1 MELQTTVH
9 RDLPALRDL
18 AEQWQS
24 LHETSGTANPFTG
37 PDWALPWLERF
48 ADGTRDA
55 PFVVEVRSGERL
67 VGVAPLYVRS
77 VARGLARALQPVG
90 TGAVW
95 VGPYE
100 LPGLLTAAGLERDAT
115 RAVVARLCEEQAS
128 WDWAHLLLGGGS
140 SAPWLEPEWLP
151 DWSFTVLQRR
161 SRANVWLDL
170 TVEDVFAGRRNL
182 KESFR
187 RARNRLTR
195 DLGADGW
202 AVTRTTDPAEVGA
215 ALGRLASLHGS
226 RAGLR
231 DGRPVH
237 ADVLEDTRVLDL
249 LHDVVGRMA
258 RRKAVSVYELRLE
271 GVVEAALLVLHT
283 DTASYSSISGVA
295 ERAWPY
301 SAVTHLQSVAVEDA
315 RAAGH
320 RVFDLSCGPN
330 QAKLRWS
337 DQVRTATEFTLVGPR
352 RRSRAAHLAVAG
364 HGVWASYGEA
374 RRAHRS

>member
-9 RDLPALRDL
+9 RELPAVRAL
-18 AEQWQS
+18 AAEWQS
-24 LHETSGTANPFTG
+24 LHETSGATNPFTG

-48 ADGTRDA
+48 VHDTRHT
-55 PFVVEVRSGERL
+55 PFVVEVRSGDRL
-67 VGVAPLYVRS
+67 VGVAPSYLRS
-77 VARGLARALQPVG
+77 VGRGLARAVQPVG
-90 TGAVW
+90 TGDVW

-100 LPGLLTAAGLERDAT
+100 LPGLLTAQGLERDAT
-115 RAVVARLCEEQAS
+115 RAVVRALCAEHAD

-140 SAPWLEPEWLP
+140 GAPWLEPEWLP
-151 DWSFTVLQRR
+151 DWSFTVQQRR
-161 SRANVWLDL
+161 TRGNVEVDL
-170 TVEDVFAGRRNL
+170 TVDDVYAGRRNL

-195 DLGADGW
+195 DLGADRW
-202 AVTRTTDPAEVGA
+202 SVTRTTDPAEVGG
-215 ALGRLASLHGS
+215 ALARLAVLHGS

-237 ADVLEDTRVLDL
+237 ADVLLDPRVLDL

-258 RRKAVSVYELRLE
+258 RRKAVSVYELALE
-271 GVVEAALLVLHT
+271 GTVEAALLVLHT
-283 DTASYSSISGVA
+283 DTASYSSLSGVA

-337 DQVRTATEFTLVGPR
+337 SQVRTATEFTLLSPR
-352 RRSRAAHLAVAG
+352 RRSQALHLAVSG
-364 HGVWASYGEA
+364 HAVWASYREA
-374 RRAHRS
+374 RRAHRC